1 LQKENILLTKKRKSF
16 RDTAQS
22 VTEIPDLLSVQ
33 KESFNLLIQ
42 ADLSSKDRDNIGLE
56 KVFRAS
62 FPIDDYNNRAQLE
75 YESYRVEPPKYS
87 IAECK
92 LKGYNYQSAIHVK
105 FNLCTWEYDLDEN
118 DNPILDTKRVKDIK
132 QQEVFF
138 WGNSYYD
145 T

>member
-1 LQKENILLTKKRKSF
+1 MFRKNLLT
-16 RDTAQS
+16 
-22 VTEIPDLLSVQ
+22 LLV
-33 KESFNLLIQ
+33 Q

-132 QQEVFF
+132 QQEVFL
-138 WGNSYYD
+138 W
-145 T
+145 

>member
-1 LQKENILLTKKRKSF
+1 MQKENILLTKKRKSF

-92 LKGYNYQSAIHVK
+92 LKGYNYQLSLIH
-105 FNLCTWEYDLDEN
+105 
-118 DNPILDTKRVKDIK
+118 I
-132 QQEVFF
+132 
-138 WGNSYYD
+138 
-145 T
+145 

>member
-1 LQKENILLTKKRKSF
+1 MQKENILLTKKRKSF

-87 IAECK
+87 ITECK

-138 WGNSYYD
+138 WRNSYYD